1 MKNIFKKKFLAGA
14 ILLAAGLGSQA
25 AFAAGAESVM
35 PDISQKPI
43 MIGFWHNWASKDDGY
58 QGGTAPYM
66 KLSSVPAEY
75 DVVTVAFMTDN
86 GIPTFEPHNMSDEEF
101 RNEVAILNGRGQ
113 AVMLSLGG
121 AEARNIALKPG
132 DGQKFATE
140 IIRLINLYGIDGI
153 DIDLEGHSITAASNQ
168 TEIPAA
174 LKIVKNQYP
183 KFIISMAPEFPYLA
197 RGAAYEPIIKSLEG
211 YYDVIA
217 PQYYNQGGAGIWGDD
232 IPGGSVTQ
240 GDESRKADFLYY
252 MTDSLIHGTR
262 TYMQIPANKLAI
274 GLPSNPDAAANGY
287 VRNEADLRSAWD
299 KLNAQGTPIKGLMTW
314 SINWDAGSSANGN
327 QYGNE
332 FVRRYAAMV
341 HENSV
346 PDIDHEAPSQ
356 PGHPIAHDVA
366 ANKIA
371 LSWTAS
377 TDNKGVSQYQV
388 WRNDV
393 NIASTPI
400 PSYVDNNVKAET
412 RYDYFVTAQDKQG
425 NVSLPSQTTSVTT
438 PGIECEDCTPAAPQG
453 LKAETIDKDS
463 ATLSW
468 EAVGNVAIKHY
479 VIYRNGVQIKETTQT
494 RLTDSGLSAATKYQ
508 YQVAAVSVT
517 NRVSDKSQT
526 LEVTTLAG
534 DSIPSEHPAY
544 KEGTNY
550 KAGDVVSNKGGLY
563 QCKPWPYTS
572 WCGAAAWAYEP
583 DAGQHWSQAWE
594 PYKG

>member
-1 MKNIFKKKFLAGA
+1 MKKSFKHKCLAAA
-14 ILLAAGLGSQA
+14 ILLTMGLTSQA
-25 AFAAGAESVM
+25 GFAAGGASFM

-43 MIGFWHNWASKDDGY
+43 LVGFWHNWASKSDGY
-58 QGGTAPYM
+58 KGGTAPYI
-66 KLSSVPAEY
+66 KLSDVPAEY
-75 DVVTVAFMTDN
+75 DVVTVAFMTDE
-86 GIPTFEPHNMSDEEF
+86 GIPTFHPYNMTDEEF
-101 RNEVAILNGRGQ
+101 RKQVETLNARGQ

-121 AEARNIALKPG
+121 ADARDIALKPG
-132 DGQKFATE
+132 DGQKFAAE
-140 IIRLINLYGIDGI
+140 IIRLIELYGIDGV

-183 KFIISMAPEFPYLA
+183 KFIISMAPEFPYL
-197 RGAAYEPIIKSLEG
+197 RSGAQYEPIIKSLEG
-211 YYDVIA
+211 YYDFIA
-217 PQYYNQGGAGIWGDD
+217 PQYYNQAGDGIWASD
-232 IPGGSVTQ
+232 IPGGSVIQ
-240 GDESRKADFLYY
+240 GDDARKADFLFY

-262 TYMQIPANKLAI
+262 GYIQIPANKLAI

-287 VRNEADLRSAWD
+287 ARNESDVRSAWE

-314 SINWDAGSSANGN
+314 SINWDAGTSANGN
-327 QYGNE
+327 SYGNE
-332 FVRRYAAMV
+332 FLRRYASLV
-341 HENSV
+341 HENTP

-356 PGHPIAHDVA
+356 PGMPIAHDVA

-377 TDNKGVSQYQV
+377 TDNQGVSQYQV

-517 NRVSDKSQT
+517 NSVSDKSQT

-572 WCGAAAWAYEP
+572 WCGGVAWAYEP